1 MTNTRFNTIFKVL
14 LALFFF
20 TVFTYIY
27 VWVEMYSRTSR
38 YYEHAMELLN
48 AKDYALAIKGQQVFD
63 AQENAYIYKG
73 GFQQIVIAWEHPFAL
88 PRPKMYRNAKDKI
101 HEIITMKISA
111 EEGMEIFKMYFR
123 LDNRYLGE
131 ILLRVGDIYREQQ
144 NIEKAK
150 EIYSLIT
157 EIFTLDETLSQTAR
171 ERLST
176 L

>member
-1 MTNTRFNTIFKVL
+1 MLNTRFNTIVKVL
-14 LALFFF
+14 LILFFF

-27 VWVEMYSRTSR
+27 VWAELYSRTSQ

-63 AQENAYIYKG
+63 AQENTYIYKG

-88 PRPKMYRNAKDKI
+88 PRPKIYGYAKDRI
-101 HEIITMKISA
+101 HEIITVKISA
-111 EEGMEIFKMYFR
+111 EEGMEIFKTYFR

-150 EIYSLIT
+150 ETYSLIT
-157 EIFTLDETLSQTAR
+157 EIFTLNEVLSQTAL
-171 ERLST
+171 ERLNT